1 MKKLINDPRAV
12 VREMLEG
19 HVALQT
25 GQRLL
30 EGENVVVRA
39 GLPPPGLPPPDAR
52 QVAVISGGGSGHE
65 PAHAGY
71 VGTGML
77 HAAVAGDVFTS
88 PATDTVLAAIR
99 AAAGPAGALL
109 VVKNYTGDRLNFG
122 LAAELARAEGIP
134 VETVVVADDVALR
147 DRVERER
154 RRGIAGTVLVHK
166 VAGAASAAGLGLAAV
181 AAEARAAA
189 ASVGSMGVALG
200 ACTVPGGRAGFA
212 LGEDDMELGLGI
224 HGEAG
229 VRRAPLQPA
238 DAIVEELLASIL
250 GDLVPRPGERAV
262 LLVNGLGGT
271 PPMELAIVARHAL
284 ARLRANGIEIAR
296 AWSGN
301 LMTALEMPGV
311 SLSLMTVDDARLAR
325 LDAPTDAPAWPGGG
339 RLGTTSRVAMPVV
352 AAVPNAG
359 ASAATP
365 AGQAVR
371 RSALRIADALIAS
384 EARLTELDAAAGDG
398 DLGLSATRAAH
409 AIRALPDSAWTTPAS
424 ALAALAGALGRA
436 MGGSSGPF
444 YATALL
450 RAARGLPDAPTPTD
464 WATAFA
470 AGVASVPELGGARP
484 GDRTMLDALLPAVRA
499 FEDGLAGGT
508 SPADAWK
515 AAIEAAEHGAMAT
528 AAMAPRLGR
537 AAYLGERVLGVPDAG
552 ATAVAIWLRAIGS
565 GV

>member
-19 HVALQT
+19 HVALQA

-39 GLPPPGLPPPDAR
+39 GLPPPRER

-71 VGTGML
+71 VGAGML

-88 PATDTVLAAIR
+88 PATDTVLAAIH
-99 AAAGPAGALL
+99 AAAGPAGAMLI
-109 VVKNYTGDRLNFG
+109 VKNYTGDRLNFG

-166 VAGAASAAGLGLAAV
+166 VAGAASAAGLDLAAV

-212 LGEDDMELGLGI
+212 LGADEMELGLGI

-250 GDLVPRPGERAV
+250 ADLAPRPGERAV

-296 AWSGN
+296 AWSGS

-311 SLSLMTVDDARLAR
+311 SLSLMTVDDARLVR

-352 AAVPNAG
+352 AAAPNAG

-409 AIRALPDSAWTTPAS
+409 AIRALPDSTWTTPAS
-424 ALAALAGALGRA
+424 ALAAMASALGRA

-450 RAARGLPDAPTPTD
+450 RAARGLPDAPIPTD
-464 WATAFA
+464 WIKAFA

>member
-1 MKKLINDPRAV
+1 MKKLINDHRAV

-19 HVALQT
+19 HVALQS
-25 GQRLL
+25 GQQLL
-30 EGENVVVRA
+30 EDENVVVRA
-39 GLPPPGLPPPDAR
+39 GLPPPGAR

-65 PAHAGY
+65 PAHGGY
-71 VGTGML
+71 VGAGML

-88 PATDTVLAAIR
+88 PATDAVLAAIR

-147 DRVERER
+147 DRVEPGR

-166 VAGAASAAGLGLAAV
+166 IAGAASAAGLDLATV

-189 ASVGSMGVALG
+189 AAVGSMGVALG

-212 LGEDDMELGLGI
+212 LGPDEMELGLGI

-229 VRRAPLQPA
+229 VRRARLGAA
-238 DAIVEELLASIL
+238 DEVVEELLSAILADRTASL
-250 GDLVPRPGERAV
+250 EKRAV

-284 ARLRANGIEIAR
+284 AHLRASGIEVER
-296 AWSGN
+296 AWSGS

-325 LDAPTDAPAWPGGG
+325 LDAPTEAPAWPGSG
-339 RLGTTSRVAMPVV
+339 RLGSTVRVALPPQ
-352 AAVPNAG
+352 ATEPTARAP
-359 ASAATP
+359 AATP
-365 AGQAVR
+365 AGNEIRQ
-371 RSALRIADALIAS
+371 SANRIAEALIAA

-398 DLGLSATRAAH
+398 DLGLSATRAAQ
-409 AIRALPDSAWTTPAS
+409 AIRALPDSTWATPA
-424 ALAALAGALGRA
+424 AALSGMAGALGRA

-450 RAARGLPDAPTPTD
+450 RAAHGLPDAPTPAD
-464 WATAFA
+464 WAKAFA
-470 AGVASVPELGGARP
+470 VGVASIPELGGATP

-499 FEDGLAGGT
+499 FEDGLAGGAA
-508 SPADAWK
+508 PANAWR
-515 AAIEAAEHGAMAT
+515 AAVEDAEHGAAAT
-528 AAMAPRLGR
+528 ATMLPRLGR
-537 AAYLGERVLGVPDAG
+537 AAYLGERALGVPDAG
-552 ATAVAIWLRAIGS
+552 ATAATVWLRAIRNTG
-565 GV
+565 

>member
-1 MKKLINDPRAV
+1 
-12 VREMLEG
+12 
-19 HVALQT
+19 
-25 GQRLL
+25 
-30 EGENVVVRA
+30 
-39 GLPPPGLPPPDAR
+39 
-52 QVAVISGGGSGHE
+52 
-65 PAHAGY
+65 
-71 VGTGML
+71 
-77 HAAVAGDVFTS
+77 
-88 PATDTVLAAIR
+88 
-99 AAAGPAGALL
+99 
-109 VVKNYTGDRLNFG
+109 
-122 LAAELARAEGIP
+122 
-134 VETVVVADDVALR
+134 
-147 DRVERER
+147 
-154 RRGIAGTVLVHK
+154 
-166 VAGAASAAGLGLAAV
+166 
-181 AAEARAAA
+181 
-189 ASVGSMGVALG
+189 

-238 DAIVEELLASIL
+238 DAIVDELLASIL
-250 GDLVPRPGERAV
+250 ADLAPRPGERAV

-311 SLSLMTVDDARLAR
+311 SLSLMTVDDTRLAR

-339 RLGTTSRVAMPVV
+339 RLGTTARVAMPVV

-371 RSALRIADALIAS
+371 RSALRIADALITS

-499 FEDGLAGGT
+499 FEDGLAGGA